1 MVSGGFE
8 AGVYPHLYTE
18 MVSQKPGY
26 QANLVNKSFL
36 AVKKASDYNKN
47 KMRHDFTTCCYLA
60 VVVKKLVF
68 VGENGRF
75 LLVALL

>member
-47 KMRHDFTTCCYLA
+47 KMRDIILRHA
-60 VVVKKLVF
+60 VIWRLS
-68 VGENGRF
+68 
-75 LLVALL
+75 

>member
-1 MVSGGFE
+1 MVSSGFE

-26 QANLVNKSFL
+26 QVNLVNKFFL

-47 KMRHDFTTCCYLA
+47 KMRDIILRHA
-60 VVVKKLVF
+60 VIWRLS
-68 VGENGRF
+68 
-75 LLVALL
+75 

>member
-47 KMRHDFTTCCYLA
+47 KMRDMILRHA
-60 VVVKKLVF
+60 VIWRLS
-68 VGENGRF
+68 
-75 LLVALL
+75 

>member
-47 KMRHDFTTCCYLA
+47 KMRDIILRHTVIWRLS
-60 VVVKKLVF
+60 
-68 VGENGRF
+68 
-75 LLVALL
+75 

>member
-1 MVSGGFE
+1 MVSSGFE

-47 KMRHDFTTCCYLA
+47 KMRDIILRHTVIWRLS
-60 VVVKKLVF
+60 
-68 VGENGRF
+68 
-75 LLVALL
+75 

>member
-1 MVSGGFE
+1 MVSSGFE

-47 KMRHDFTTCCYLA
+47 KMRDIILRHA
-60 VVVKKLVF
+60 VIWRLS
-68 VGENGRF
+68 
-75 LLVALL
+75 

>member
-36 AVKKASDYNKN
+36 AVKKASGYNKN
-47 KMRHDFTTCCYLA
+47 KMRDIILRHA
-60 VVVKKLVF
+60 VIWRLS
-68 VGENGRF
+68 
-75 LLVALL
+75 

>member
-1 MVSGGFE
+1 MSGGFE

-47 KMRHDFTTCCYLA
+47 KMRDIILRHA
-60 VVVKKLVF
+60 VIWRLS
-68 VGENGRF
+68 
-75 LLVALL
+75 

>member
-36 AVKKASDYNKN
+36 AVKKASNYNKN
-47 KMRHDFTTCCYLA
+47 KMRDIILRHA
-60 VVVKKLVF
+60 VIWRLS
-68 VGENGRF
+68 
-75 LLVALL
+75 

>member
-1 MVSGGFE
+1 MMSGGFE

-47 KMRHDFTTCCYLA
+47 KMRDIILRHA
-60 VVVKKLVF
+60 VIWRLS
-68 VGENGRF
+68 
-75 LLVALL
+75 

>member
-1 MVSGGFE
+1 MVSGRLE

-47 KMRHDFTTCCYLA
+47 KMRDIILRHA
-60 VVVKKLVF
+60 VIWRLS
-68 VGENGRF
+68 
-75 LLVALL
+75 

>member
-1 MVSGGFE
+1 MVSGRFE
-8 AGVYPHLYTE
+8 AGVHPHLYTE

-47 KMRHDFTTCCYLA
+47 KMRDIILRHA
-60 VVVKKLVF
+60 VIWRLS
-68 VGENGRF
+68 
-75 LLVALL
+75 